1 MKNKLSPKQI
11 IGSLA
16 YPVFTAVICSA
27 FIAFQLAI
35 GWWMAILIP
44 AAAIIVCSVVPVI
57 ITFIYKADTSRF
69 LLVRTGILF
78 GTALL
83 FAFMM
88 YVGIMRWNGW
98 KITWY
103 LTIQILGLV
112 LLGMYFIHKK
122 DGRKKILVSRIVAT
136 AAAAAFTAVGLFIDT
151 SRPHMGAAW
160 CILGFSIICTYI
172 YYCRKSDSRTEMN
185 ILCLSD
191 PMIFFAAAA
200 IKIIYFTPFD

>member
-1 MKNKLSPKQI
+1 MKNKLSPKQM

-16 YPVFTAVICSA
+16 FPVFTAVVCSA

-35 GWWMAILIP
+35 GWWIAVLIP
-44 AAAIIVCSVVPVI
+44 AAAIIVSAVVPI
-57 ITFIYKADTSRF
+57 ILTFTSGTDTSRF

-98 KITWY
+98 KLTWY
-103 LTIQILGLV
+103 LTVRIIALV
-112 LLGMYFIHKK
+112 ILGMYFIHKK
-122 DGRKKILVSRIVAT
+122 NGRKKVLSLIAT
-136 AAAAAFTAVGLFIDT
+136 AAASAVFVAAGLFMDFS

-160 CILGFSIICTYI
+160 CILGFSVVCGYV
-172 YYCRKSDSRTEMN
+172 YYCWRSDSRAERT